1 MFARTSLLAAFTLT
15 TLWPATI
22 AIAWDSDGDGVDD
35 SIDVCCNTPFG
46 TPVDEEGRPVGDIDQ
61 DCDVDLEDYA
71 LLQASFTGPLP
82 ACTPCKNTGDCT
94 VGEYCA
100 KAVGDCDGDGLCQTR
115 PDHEFCPRLWDPVCG
130 CDANTYANDCFA
142 AAFGWS
148 IHHWGECEDAY
159 CWSNLECDKDEYC
172 FFHVCAAETGVCLSR
187 PVACPPEWD
196 PVCGCDGITY
206 SNDCYA
212 ALAGMSVDY
221 PGECLPM
228 FCISNDDC
236 FLGEYCLKAV
246 GDCAGFGKCAERPEI
261 CQDVLGPVCG
271 CNGETYL
278 NPCKAAR
285 AGENVAYGGACQ

>member
-61 DCDVDLEDYA
+61 DCDVDLEDCA

-130 CDANTYANDCFA
+130 CDANTYANANTPTNATADLRIRCGRRICHDFFRTGA
-142 AAFGWS
+142 GP
-148 IHHWGECEDAY
+148 DA
-159 CWSNLECDKDEYC
+159 SK
-172 FFHVCAAETGVCLSR
+172 
-187 PVACPPEWD
+187 
-196 PVCGCDGITY
+196 I
-206 SNDCYA
+206 
-212 ALAGMSVDY
+212 
-221 PGECLPM
+221 
-228 FCISNDDC
+228 
-236 FLGEYCLKAV
+236 
-246 GDCAGFGKCAERPEI
+246 
-261 CQDVLGPVCG
+261 
-271 CNGETYL
+271 L
-278 NPCKAAR
+278 NKIMC
-285 AGENVAYGGACQ
+285 